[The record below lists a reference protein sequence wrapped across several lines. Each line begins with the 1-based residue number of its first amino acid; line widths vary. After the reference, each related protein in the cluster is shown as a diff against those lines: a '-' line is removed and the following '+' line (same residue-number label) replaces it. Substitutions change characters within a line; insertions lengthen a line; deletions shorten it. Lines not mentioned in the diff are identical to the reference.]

1 MFSYLFGG
9 MLVSAWGALTA
20 LLICTLIGMAGGA
33 LFVIFAFRDRKQAGA

>member
-20 LLICTLIGMAGGA
+20 LLICTLIGMAGGV
-33 LFVIFAFRDRKQAGA
+33 LFLLFFARDHKQMQA